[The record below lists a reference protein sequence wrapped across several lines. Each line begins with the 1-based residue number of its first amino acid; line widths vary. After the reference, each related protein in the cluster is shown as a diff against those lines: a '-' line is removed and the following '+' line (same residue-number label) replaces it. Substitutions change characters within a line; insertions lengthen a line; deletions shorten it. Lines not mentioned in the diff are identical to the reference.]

1 MKMLQEGQQGGEGG
15 AEGTS
20 LLAALFP
27 RLVGGT
33 LFPRLDCIS
42 GLEEGAGVTQ
52 MLLCM
57 FPRINA
63 LLGKQ
68 PSGGG
73 GSGGGEGGEGG
84 EQKAVSKTR
93 LVRAGS
99 PKKAD
104 TSKVVKVGPPGKAA
118 VRNFSVKVQSPPKQQ
133 GDNFKETLRSFGIKA

>member
-1 MKMLQEGQQGGEGG
+1 MKMLQEGQQEGG
-15 AEGTS
+15 GGTS

-33 LFPRLDCIS
+33 LTPRLDCMS
-42 GLEEGAGVTQ
+42 ALEEGAGITQ

-57 FPRINA
+57 FPRVNA

-73 GSGGGEGGEGG
+73 GGEGGEGG
-84 EQKAVSKTR
+84 EQTAVSKTR

-99 PKKAD
+99 PKKAV
-104 TSKVVKVGPPGKAA
+104 TSRVVKVGSPGKAA

-133 GDNFKETLRSFGIKA
+133 GDDFKSVLKSFGIRV